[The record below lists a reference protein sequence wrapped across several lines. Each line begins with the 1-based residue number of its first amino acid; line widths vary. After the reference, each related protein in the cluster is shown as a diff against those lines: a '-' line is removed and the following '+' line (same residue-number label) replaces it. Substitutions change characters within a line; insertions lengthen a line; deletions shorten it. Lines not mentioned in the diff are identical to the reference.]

1 MPLTLPTPVTIFSI
15 EHQVNMRLVTPIL
28 ALFLTSAIASADD
41 TPVVTQPCAAS
52 QSGCEGS
59 QQDQKRAKKIFE
71 KGLKFQREPHNQQ
84 AFEAFEQADQLVPH
98 NINYSTSK
106 EIL

>member
-15 EHQVNMRLVTPIL
+15 EHQVNMRLITPIL

-52 QSGCEGS
+52 QSGCEVS
-59 QQDQKRAKKIFE
+59 KQDQKRAKKIFE
-71 KGLKFQREPHNQQ
+71 AANAK
-84 AFEAFEQADQLVPH
+84 D
-98 NINYSTSK
+98 ISTSS
-106 EIL
+106 EPSVSGRR